1 MHAVLSILCA
11 LFVVLSPT
19 FAWAQNTVKGTV
31 VDETGE
37 PIIGATVIVV
47 GTQTGTTTDVN
58 GQFALQN
65 VKQGSELQ
73 ISFIGYQ
80 TVTVPVNG
88 VTNLVVELKSDA
100 EKIDEVV
107 VVGYGVQKKASVTAA
122 ISQIS
127 GEELEK
133 APVGDVTNMLAGRV
147 AGVTAVQSSGQP
159 GADGSSI
166 MVRGQSVLYIVDG
179 VPRDINQIDP
189 EDIESISILKDASAA
204 AVYGLDGN
212 TVIIVTTKRGQKGA
226 STISYKG
233 TFGVSSNAN
242 PMQLLDGPGYAYYY
256 NKALEL
262 DGQQPIFTA
271 DIVQKMLNE
280 EDGWGN
286 TNWYDKVFGVGT
298 NMSHTVSANGGNDQ
312 MNYFAS
318 VGMMDQKGNV
328 DNFNFRRYTARAN
341 LSAKIAKSLT
351 LEVGI
356 AGRIQDHDQPTYSAS
371 PDAWNNVAQQ
381 AMRVHPYVPEKVTI
395 DDVEYHTATA
405 TASATAN
412 PVAAYEESGT

>member
-1 MHAVLSILCA
+1 MKHLSQTGGAAKLWSRMVATLCA
-11 LFVVLSPT
+11 LFVVLSPGS
-19 FAWAQNTVKGTV
+19 AWAQNSVKGTV
-31 VDETGE
+31 FDEAGE
-37 PIIGATVIVV
+37 PVIGATVIVV
-47 GTQTGTTTDVN
+47 GTQTGTSTDID
-58 GQFALQN
+58 GKFMLQN
-65 VKQGSELQ
+65 IKKESVLQ

-88 VTNLVVELKSDA
+88 VTNLEVELKSDA
-100 EKIDEVV
+100 ENIEDVV

-147 AGVTAVQSSGQP
+147 AGVTAVQTSGQP

-179 VPRDINQIDP
+179 VPRDINQINP

-212 TVIIVTTKRGQKGA
+212 TVIIVTTKRGQKGE

-242 PMQLLDGPGYAYYY
+242 PMDLLDGPGYAYWY

-262 DGQQPIFTA
+262 DGKQPIFTA
-271 DIVQKMLNE
+271 DIVQDMLNE
-280 EDGWGN
+280 RNGWGN
-286 TNWYDKVFGVGT
+286 TDW
-298 NMSHTVSANGGNDQ
+298 
-312 MNYFAS
+312 
-318 VGMMDQKGNV
+318 
-328 DNFNFRRYTARAN
+328 
-341 LSAKIAKSLT
+341 
-351 LEVGI
+351 
-356 AGRIQDHDQPTYSAS
+356 
-371 PDAWNNVAQQ
+371 
-381 AMRVHPYVPEKVTI
+381 
-395 DDVEYHTATA
+395 
-405 TASATAN
+405 
-412 PVAAYEESGT
+412 